1 MHFIDL
7 ETQQSLIRNKIEM
20 RIQDVL
26 NHGRYILGP
35 EVTELEEKLADYVGV
50 NNCISCA
57 SGTDALLIPLMAKG
71 IGPGDAVITTPFTY
85 IATAEVI
92 KILGATPVFV
102 DIGADS

>member
-35 EVTELEEKLADYVGV
+35 KVTELEEKLADYVADR
-50 NNCISCA
+50 IFS
-57 SGTDALLIPLMAKG
+57 LPMH
-71 IGPGDAVITTPFTY
+71 PFLETKDQNK
-85 IATAEVI
+85 II
-92 KILGATPVFV
+92 KILNNV
-102 DIGADS
+102 